1 MLDKN
6 AKEIL
11 ENQFSLLA
19 ERSIDAEDEVLLNLT
34 KAMLQI
40 YPFIAN
46 PSEIISNDWD
56 RCLADL

>member
-19 ERSIDAEDEVLLNLT
+19 ERSIDAEDEVLPELT
-34 KAMLQI
+34 NAMLQI
-40 YPFIAN
+40 YPFIAD
-46 PSEIISNDWD
+46 PSEIISMSGSDI
-56 RCLADL
+56 L

>member
-19 ERSIDAEDEVLLNLT
+19 ERSIDARAEVLPELT

-40 YPFIAN
+40 YPFIAD
-46 PSEIISNDWD
+46 PSEIIGMSKPPIF
-56 RCLADL
+56 